1 MKSDPICAACTR
13 DCKQPAAAKLVS
25 CPHFS
30 RSDRNLDM
38 FDMAGEIDKDLA
50 KRLKSAAK
58 KRKAEKE
65 DK

>member
-1 MKSDPICAACTR
+1 
-13 DCKQPAAAKLVS
+13 
-25 CPHFS
+25 
-30 RSDRNLDM
+30 M